1 MESRSG
7 AVGVVRRFQRSH
19 TWRWT
24 QRATGT
30 HFAHPVAPLMWKSGT
45 CHVLMAR
52 AAYVERPAAT
62 SRYGDAFAAKK
73 STLTTLNQIS
83 GSAMADKPAF
93 ERVKQSQ
100 PHPEERPP
108 KSGLP
113 DFGNLNCRNRQQPI
127 SMGAS
132 RRMATSLC
140 RASILRDAVLRT
152 APQDEVVDFF
162 TRSSAGWISLQ
173 RNRATGRPDIR
184 TTGRVMM
191 EFWLST
197 RGRVTP
203 TARRV

>member
-73 STLTTLNQIS
+73 STLTALNQIG
-83 GSAMADKPAF
+83 GSNMANKPDMS
-93 ERVKQSQ
+93 KL
-100 PHPEERPP
+100 RPI
-108 KSGLP
+108 
-113 DFGNLNCRNRQQPI
+113 R
-127 SMGAS
+127 S
-132 RRMATSLC
+132 RLTLKWWS
-140 RASILRDAVLRT
+140 T
-152 APQDEVVDFF
+152 EV
-162 TRSSAGWISLQ
+162 
-173 RNRATGRPDIR
+173 
-184 TTGRVMM
+184 
-191 EFWLST
+191 
-197 RGRVTP
+197 
-203 TARRV
+203 